1 MSGLKS
7 QESLFPIIPHHFS
20 QLFIHSHNHLMEQV
34 EAVMV
39 EVEVKREVRVV
50 VTELMEIQM
59 LVTKYTGLDFI
70 YLVKCR

>member
-1 MSGLKS
+1 
-7 QESLFPIIPHHFS
+7 
-20 QLFIHSHNHLMEQV
+20 
-34 EAVMV
+34 V